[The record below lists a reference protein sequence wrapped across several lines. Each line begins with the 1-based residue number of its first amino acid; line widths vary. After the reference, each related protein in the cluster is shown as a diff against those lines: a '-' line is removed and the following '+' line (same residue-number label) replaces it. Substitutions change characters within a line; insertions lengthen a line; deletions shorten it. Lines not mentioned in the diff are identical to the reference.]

1 MLTQITD
8 SCFYMKGHVNIGYIT
23 KNGKGLLI
31 DSGLDKG
38 AAKRIIKILKENQLP
53 LHYCII
59 THGHV
64 DHYGGAKYLKNEM
77 EIEFFST
84 KIESSFVQNPVL
96 EPIYLWNGAMPIKEL
111 RNKFLEGE
119 ETDIFGFLNEGIQK
133 IGPFTFEVM
142 PFPGHSYGQ
151 IGILIDDVLFA
162 ADSYFGVDVL
172 NKHKVPFIVD
182 AKATIETL
190 EKINDLDCL
199 GALPGHGD
207 FEAKFKSTIQANK
220 KCHEN
225 ILAFLLSSIEKE
237 ENGVYMEDLQTIF
250 FQQYELSPANI
261 GSWLLY
267 RTSFTSYISTLIEKG
282 LVSISIKDYK
292 LWLQNTKIIE
302 PRSS

>member
-1 MLTQITD
+1 MLTQINN
-8 SCFYMKGHVNIGYIT
+8 SCFYIKGHVNIGYIT

-38 AAKRIIKILKENQLP
+38 AAKKILKILKENQLP
-53 LHYCII
+53 LHYGII

-77 EIEFFST
+77 EIELYST

-119 ETDIFGFLNEGIQK
+119 DTDIFGFLSEGIQR
-133 IGPFTFEVM
+133 IGPFTFDVL
-142 PFPGHSYGQ
+142 PLPGHSYGQ
-151 IGILIDDVLFA
+151 IGILIDDILFA
-162 ADSYFGVDVL
+162 ADSYFGVDIL

-182 AKATIETL
+182 AKATIESL
-190 EKINDLDCL
+190 EKINNLNCQ

-207 FEAKFKSTIQANK
+207 FETDFISTIQANK
-220 KCHEN
+220 ECHEN
-225 ILAFLLSSIEKE
+225 ILAFLFSCLEKE
-237 ENGVYMEDLQTIF
+237 GMGVFMEELQTMF

-267 RTSFTSYISTLIEKG
+267 RTSFTAYISTLIEEG

-292 LWLQNTKIIE
+292 LWLQKNNNIE
-302 PRSS
+302 PRST